1 MYDPRDFE
9 ILETKFNQMLEEK
22 RQAKGAG
29 AGIGYRTNPNDVSRV
44 SANSYTNAAALGPMM
59 STAQKKLSREDL
71 MTRVAMNANMIHEK
85 LTYAEFQKTILD
97 FQLSEHEKFLYEF
110 TQLFKQVDTDRNGI
124 INEDEFRDLLQQMR
138 VLHKDEELIVL
149 LQIVDPYNNQKMTYS
164 EIVHLLSSHMISAY
178 DDEQDTISQLG
189 STNNLFGEISVLEK
203 FVNSRTGGLFFDQK
217 PT

>member
-1 MYDPRDFE
+1 
-9 ILETKFNQMLEEK
+9 
-22 RQAKGAG
+22 
-29 AGIGYRTNPNDVSRV
+29 
-44 SANSYTNAAALGPMM
+44 
-59 STAQKKLSREDL
+59 
-71 MTRVAMNANMIHEK
+71 MTRVAMNANLIHEK

-97 FQLSEHEKFLYEF
+97 FQLSEHEKFLYDF

-124 INEDEFRDLLQQMR
+124 INEDEFRDLLSQMR

-203 FVNSRTGGLFFDQK
+203 FVNNRTGGLFFD
-217 PT
+217 